1 MGLLEDNS
9 LCQPELFINRELS
22 WVRFNA
28 RVLEEALDRTHPLLE
43 RVKFLAICGSNFDE
57 FFMTRVSSLLEAI
70 KKGIVQ
76 TLPDAMTSLEQIEAT
91 RREIIPL
98 AQRHIEC
105 WKKDLLPA
113 LSREGIDI
121 QKYTDL
127 SEKERIASLDY
138 FRQDILPRTKSR
150 IRDLSHLSILNLR
163 INLLVVSGDNSA
175 QENLFVVNVPTDQFQ
190 RLIQIPPSRT
200 GVSETKPPQE
210 IRLVFLDDLIFQN
223 ICVLFP
229 DMKNVKAYPFRVTR
243 NAEID
248 ILGDATTDF
257 LMVMQKSVQARKSG
271 FPCRLEVCDS
281 MPEHLVEILA
291 DVLDL
296 PEFLLYQS
304 ENPLGL
310 VDLWELHRID
320 RQDLKDRLF
329 APCVPEQ
336 LRGNRSLF
344 SEVRNRDYVI
354 YHPYDG
360 FEIIMN
366 LLKQA
371 VHDPD
376 VLEIC
381 ITLYRIDSNSPVIEA
396 LVEAVK
402 KGKTVTALIE
412 LKAKFDEE
420 NNIVMTRVLQSAG
433 VRVVYDFHDLK
444 VHAKL
449 CLIIKK
455 EDGGIIRYSHIGSG
469 NYNAATARIY
479 GDIGYLT
486 ARDEIGKELEELF
499 DLLAGKSKEEEFRH
513 LLVAPRS
520 LKHEILNRIEQEIAC
535 HKKTSDGYIAF
546 KLNGLLDKDIIEA
559 LYRASMAGVKI
570 DLNVRGLCSL
580 RPGIKGLS
588 DNISVASIVGR
599 FLEHARIY
607 YFRNSG
613 QDEILLGSSDM
624 MPRNL
629 QRRIEVLL
637 SVPDDNLKRSILE
650 NILRIHLRDN
660 VKARKLLPSG
670 LYERVVPGENEMRL
684 NSQDWLIENR
694 GIWNNLPPP

>member
-1 MGLLEDNS
+1 MEDSS

-28 RVLEEALDRTHPLLE
+28 LVLEEALDRTHPLLE
-43 RVKFLAICGSNFDE
+43 RVKFLAICGSNLDE

-98 AQRHIEC
+98 AQRHAEC
-105 WKKDLLPA
+105 WIKDLQPS
-113 LSREGIDI
+113 LSRKGIDI
-121 QKYTDL
+121 QKYADL
-127 SEKERIASLDY
+127 SEKERIALLDY
-138 FRQDILPRTKSR
+138 FRQDILPRTKPW
-150 IRDLSHLSILNLR
+150 IRALSHLSILNLR

-175 QENLFVVNVPTDQFQ
+175 QENLFVVNAPIDQSQ

-200 GVSETKPPQE
+200 GVSETKLQPRE
-210 IRLVFLDDLIFQN
+210 IRLVFLDDLIAQN
-223 ICVLFP
+223 ICMLFP

-281 MPEHLVEILA
+281 MPKRLVEILA

-310 VDLWELHRID
+310 VDLWQLHRID

-329 APCVPEQ
+329 TPCVPEQ

-354 YHPYDG
+354 YHPYDS

-366 LLKQA
+366 LLEQA

-376 VLEIC
+376 VLEIY
-381 ITLYRIDSNSPVIEA
+381 ITLYRIDPNSPVIEA
-396 LVEAVK
+396 LIEAAK
-402 KGKTVTALIE
+402 KGKKVTALIE
-412 LKAKFDEE
+412 LTAKFDEE

-433 VRVVYDFHDLK
+433 VHVVYDFHDLK

-455 EDGGIIRYSHIGSG
+455 EAGCITRFSHIGSG
-469 NYNAATARIY
+469 NYNAATAKIY
-479 GDIGYLT
+479 GDMGYLT
-486 ARDEIGKELEELF
+486 ARDEIGKELAGLF
-499 DLLAGKSKEEEFRH
+499 DLLAGKSKEEDFRH

-520 LKHEILNRIEQEIAC
+520 LKHEILDRIEQEIGS
-535 HKKTSDGYIAF
+535 HKKTDDGYIAF

-570 DLNVRGLCSL
+570 DLNVRGLCSI
-580 RPGIKGLS
+580 RPGIKGVS
-588 DNISVASIVGR
+588 DNISVVSIVGR

-613 QDEILLGSSDM
+613 QDEMLLGSSDM

-629 QRRIEVLL
+629 HRRIEVLL
-637 SVPDDNLKRSILE
+637 SVPDGNLKRSILE
-650 NILRIHLRDN
+650 NTLKIHLKDN
-660 VKARKLLPSG
+660 TKARKLLPSG
-670 LYERVVPGENEMRL
+670 LYERVMPGEDEMRL

-694 GIWNNLPPP
+694 GIWHNLPQPP